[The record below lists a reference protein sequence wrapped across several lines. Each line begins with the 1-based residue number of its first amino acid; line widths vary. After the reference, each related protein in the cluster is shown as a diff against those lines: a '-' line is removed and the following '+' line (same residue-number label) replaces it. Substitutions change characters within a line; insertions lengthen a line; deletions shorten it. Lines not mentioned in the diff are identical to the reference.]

1 MLQATPSRKTERF
14 PNRRRPASTFR
25 ALPSSE
31 AAGGGLV
38 LMAAAVLA
46 LVVANSP
53 LAPIYFAA
61 LETCLGPLSI
71 LHWINDGLMA
81 VFFLLV
87 GLEIKRELLGGQLR
101 TCPDRALLG
110 LAAAGGMLVPVDPAG
125 ARAAALE
132 RVSHRAGIRLCQRG
146 SVVRWNES
154 GGSARSRAAR
164 HRGRLVPWQTGR
176 GLRVRRAAI
185 RLNLADS
192 MPAANGRRSR
202 RLAPFN
208 VHRHA
213 GAGPER
219 DP

>member
-1 MLQATPSRKTERF
+1 
-14 PNRRRPASTFR
+14 
-25 ALPSSE
+25 
-31 AAGGGLV
+31 
-38 LMAAAVLA
+38 
-46 LVVANSP
+46 VVANSP

-61 LETCLGPLSI
+61 LKTCLGPLSI

-125 ARAAALE
+125 ALAAALE

-192 MPAANGRRSR
+192 MPAAKGRRSR

-213 GAGPER
+213 GARPER